1 MSSLIR
7 WEPLERLVSMDDMM
21 DRFFDRAVWRP
32 LGSEPFVGD
41 VALDM
46 YETKEDVV
54 VKATLPGVK
63 PEDLQVRVE
72 AGILHI
78 EAETKSE
85 EKIEEKDYVRRE
97 RRYGKVSRSVALSS
111 DVHADKASAEF
122 ENGVLTLK
130 FPKREEVKVKS
141 VQIKVK

>member
-7 WEPLERLVSMDDMM
+7 WEPLERLVSVDDMV
-21 DRFFDRAVWRP
+21 DRFFDRSLWRP
-32 LGSEPFVGD
+32 MAFDLSATQ
-41 VALDM
+41 VAVDM
-46 YETKEDVV
+46 YETKDDVV

-72 AGILHI
+72 GGILHI
-78 EAETKSE
+78 DAETKSE
-85 EKIEEKDYVRRE
+85 EKVEEKNYIRHE

-111 DVHADKASAEF
+111 DVYADKASAEF
-122 ENGVLTLK
+122 EQGILTLK
-130 FPKREEVKVKS
+130 FPKREEVKAKS

>member
-7 WEPLERLVSMDDMM
+7 WEPLDRLVSLDDMV
-21 DRFFDRAVWRP
+21 DRFFDRSVWRP
-32 LGSEPFVGD
+32 MGFDPLAAQ

-46 YETKEDVV
+46 YETKDDVV

-72 AGILHI
+72 AGVLHI
-78 EAETKSE
+78 DAETKSE

-97 RRYGKVSRSVALSS
+97 RRFGKVSRSVALSS
-111 DVHADKASAEF
+111 DVYADKATAEF
-122 ENGVLTLK
+122 EHGILTLK
-130 FPKREEVKVKS
+130 FPKREEAKARS